1 MYKGHFFSFCFS
13 TMVSIDQIQV
23 LQERLGNA
31 KDRLVELVKIAELDM
46 VHRDALVQRFE
57 FTFELYR
64 KTLKKILIYEG
75 IDMSEWWVRTVL
87 RKWEKHGYVDRL
99 EIMIDFLD
107 MRNTFSH
114 EYSEMK
120 IDAMVEDIQDLH
132 VYLLEHIQKVLSYT
146 PN

>member
-1 MYKGHFFSFCFS
+1 
-13 TMVSIDQIQV
+13 MVSIDQIQV

-75 IDMSEWWVRTVL
+75 IDMSE
-87 RKWEKHGYVDRL
+87 
-99 EIMIDFLD
+99 
-107 MRNTFSH
+107 
-114 EYSEMK
+114 
-120 IDAMVEDIQDLH
+120 
-132 VYLLEHIQKVLSYT
+132 
-146 PN
+146 